1 MLSENL
7 KKEYENIINKYIDAF
22 CEKQKIDKYKTH
34 WIGDEVG
41 GLFDVADCTFDFLD
55 IKRDIETNQ
64 PKHKIFKWYLEND
77 YINNK
82 IINYQSYLMGLRV
95 KDLNK
100 NPYVKKQT
108 M

>member
-1 MLSENL
+1 MNL
-7 KKEYENIINKYIDAF
+7 KKEYEIIINKYIDAF
-22 CEKQKIDKYKTH
+22 CEKQDIDKCDTF

-41 GLFDVADCTFDFLD
+41 GLLDVAGCTFDFSDIRLD
-55 IKRDIETNQ
+55 IDTKQ
-64 PKHKIFKWYLEND
+64 PQNEIFVWYYKND

-82 IINYQSYLMGLRV
+82 IINYQSYLTGLRV